1 MMKKIWLILVI
12 LAVALPAYS
21 ATFKGVEMPNTV
33 TVEGTELV
41 LNGMALR
48 KKVVFKVYVAGLYL
62 PEKEKDADKILK
74 ADKMRRNLMHFVR
87 SVGKGKISGG
97 WMDGLEANTPNASPE
112 LKKQFDT
119 LCGWMEDMKDGDKI
133 AFTYIPGKGTKVTV
147 KKSYKGFIKGKPFA
161 DALFAC
167 WIGPKPGPGQGFKE
181 DLLGID

>member
-1 MMKKIWLILVI
+1 MKKFWLLLVI
-12 LAVALPAYS
+12 LAMILPVYS
-21 ATFKGVEMPNTV
+21 ATFEGVEMPNTV
-33 TVEGTELV
+33 TVEKTKLV

-48 KKVVFKVYVAGLYL
+48 KKMIFKVYVAGLYL

-74 ADKMRRNLMHFVR
+74 ADKMRRNLMHFMR
-87 SVGKGKISGG
+87 NVGKKKLNGG
-97 WMDGLEANTPNASPE
+97 WMDGLKANTPNHSPE
-112 LKKQFDT
+112 LKKQFEK
-119 LCGWMEDMKDGDKI
+119 LCDLMENVKKGEQI

-147 KKSYKGFIKGKPFA
+147 KKSFKGIIEGKAFA

>member
-1 MMKKIWLILVI
+1 MMKKLWLLLLILTMV
-12 LAVALPAYS
+12 LPVYS

-33 TVEGTELV
+33 TVEGTKLV

-48 KKVVFKVYVAGLYL
+48 KKVVFKVYVDGLYL

-74 ADKMRRNLMHFVR
+74 ADKMRRNLMHFLR
-87 SVGKGKISGG
+87 SVGKKKLNGA
-97 WMDGLEANTPNASPE
+97 WMDGLEANTPNHSPE
-112 LKKQFDT
+112 LKKQFEK
-119 LCGWMEDMKDGDKI
+119 LCSWMEDVKDGDRI

-147 KKSYKGFIKGKPFA
+147 KKSFKGIIKGKAFA

-167 WIGPKPGPGQGFKE
+167 WIGPKPGPGQGFKD